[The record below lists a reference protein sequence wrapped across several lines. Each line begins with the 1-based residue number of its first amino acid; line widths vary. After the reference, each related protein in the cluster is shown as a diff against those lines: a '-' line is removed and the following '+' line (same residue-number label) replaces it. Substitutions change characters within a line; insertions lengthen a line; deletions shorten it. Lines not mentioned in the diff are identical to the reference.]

1 MSAEVTAVVTFGL
14 LVVAIAAGMQFSEE
28 RLSKSTKDTVKLAT
42 NLVATLSAL
51 VLGLLVSSA
60 KSSYDAVR
68 SEVIDVSSKVVFLDR
83 LLTGYGPDAAEARAH
98 LRDWT
103 GEAVDRMWPTET
115 GRSADLT
122 PNSEAGKM
130 VYLTIQNLQAKD
142 DIQRGVKTEAIQV
155 MMEVGK
161 IRSLLVSQS
170 VPSISKL
177 MLAILISWLVIIF
190 FSFSML
196 APTNVPAI
204 LALVISALSACGA
217 LSLILE
223 LDRPFGG
230 LIGISS
236 EPMRNAL
243 VQMAK

>member
-1 MSAEVTAVVTFGL
+1 MNAEIISLVTFGL
-14 LVVAIAAGMQFSEE
+14 LIVAIFAGMQVAEE
-28 RLSKSTKDTVKLAT
+28 GLSKSTKDTVKLAT
-42 NLVATLSAL
+42 NLVATMSAL

-60 KSSYDAVR
+60 KNSYDTVR

-83 LLTGYGPDAAEARAH
+83 LLAGYGPEAADARVRLREWVEEA
-98 LRDWT
+98 T
-103 GEAVDRMWPTET
+103 NRMWPTEA

-122 PNSEAGKM
+122 PNSEEGKSL
-130 VYLTIQNLQAKD
+130 YLTVQNLPAKD
-142 DIQRGVKTEAIQV
+142 DLQRGVKTEATQV
-155 MMEVGK
+155 MIEVGK
-161 IRSLLVSQS
+161 IRSLLVTQS

-177 MLAILISWLVIIF
+177 MLAVLVSWLVIIF

-196 APTNVPAI
+196 APTNGPAI
-204 LALVISALSACGA
+204 TALVVSALSTCGA

-236 EPMRNAL
+236 APMRNAL
-243 VQMAK
+243 TQLVR